1 MKKIIPIIAT
11 LFISV
16 LTALTVAQAGQNTL
30 FERLGGKAA
39 ITAVVS
45 QFVDYNS
52 SDKIIG
58 KRWNPDNTEN
68 LKLYLTELVCNATG
82 GDCIYT
88 GQPMDV
94 AHAGVNV
101 TEDEFSRVAANL
113 VRALDKFKVPEKE
126 KNELLSIIASLK
138 DQVVGR

>member
-1 MKKIIPIIAT
+1 MKKITLNIAFA
-11 LFISV
+11 FISLV
-16 LTALTVAQAGQNTL
+16 ATISLAQAGENTL
-30 FERLGGKAA
+30 FDRLGGKPA

-52 SDKIIG
+52 SDSVIG
-58 KRWNPDNTEN
+58 KRWSPDNTEN

-94 AHAGVNV
+94 AHAGLKI
-101 TEDEFSRVAANL
+101 TEDEFNRVAANL
-113 VRALDKFKVPEKE
+113 VKALDKFKVPEKE
-126 KNELLSIIASLK
+126 KGELLTIIASLK
-138 DQVVGR
+138 DQVVGQ

>member
-1 MKKIIPIIAT
+1 MKHLHRTIGILLICLSAT
-11 LFISV
+11 LGF
-16 LTALTVAQAGQNTL
+16 AQAGENTL
-30 FERLGGKAA
+30 FDRLGGKPA
-39 ITAVVS
+39 ITAVIS
-45 QFVDYNS
+45 QFVDYNNA
-52 SDKIIG
+52 DKVISA
-58 KRWNPDNTEN
+58 RWDPDNVET

-94 AHAGVNV
+94 AHAGLNI

-113 VRALDKFKVPEKE
+113 IKALDKFNVPEKE
-126 KNELLSIIASLK
+126 KGELMAIVGSLK